1 MANLYDTLLNQYL
14 NKQGKAIGLVAVPS
28 TALLAPIMKVQYYG
42 AHAYYTVAI
51 AGGGDFLAQHDDT
64 DGTTTNDASIGVSNA
79 GAQQAGTIDLSTPDA
94 SMNTMG
100 ELVDWINDHV
110 NIGTAVPNTNW
121 HAMMDGALRARSTDN
136 MFDTLA
142 EVTSVK
148 PTTISLY
155 PDMAV
160 SPYTLGFSI
169 TNRKFTGSNTFTN
182 DIGYLNSL
190 DYLNVEVK
198 STGGFTVNIYDVY
211 DGNTPGII
219 QNNVTET
226 LLFSEKQ
233 ADTTALELKFKYWG
247 QPITAE
253 VGHRILV
260 EVVGV
265 GAQTFINTANALTE
279 KIYALGTSVKV
290 AS

>member
-1 MANLYDTLLNQYL
+1 LANLYDTLLSQYL
-14 NKQGKAIGLVAVPS
+14 NKQGKAIALVAVPS

-42 AHAYYTVAI
+42 SHAYYTVAAA
-51 AGGGDFLAQHDDT
+51 AGGDLLFQHDDT
-64 DGTTTNDASIGVSNA
+64 DGTTTSDTSIGMDNA
-79 GAQQAGTIDLSTPDA
+79 GTQQAGTIDLSTPDA

-110 NIGTAVPNTNW
+110 NIGTAVPNTAW
-121 HAMMDGALRARSTDN
+121 HAIMNGALRARSTDN
-136 MFDTLA
+136 MIDTLA
-142 EVTSVK
+142 EVTSAK
-148 PTTISLY
+148 PTFVSLY

-169 TNRKFTGSNTFTN
+169 TNRRFTGLNTFTN

-198 STGGFTVNIYDVY
+198 ATGGFTVNIYDVY
-211 DGNTPGII
+211 DGATAGII

-226 LLFSEKQ
+226 LLFSHKE
-233 ADTTALELKFKYWG
+233 ADTTAVEFKFKAWG
-247 QPITAE
+247 QPIQAE

-260 EVVGV
+260 EVVGAAAV
-265 GAQTFINTANALTE
+265 TFINTANALTE

-290 AS
+290 VS